1 MERPSVLLA
10 GVGCV
15 AMETPVEQGFYEPF
29 SFPATTWDLFIT
41 EKASII
47 FHPGVVVVNQ
57 SEGPADNNR
66 LSIHERVRGMHVQR
80 PRSRQN
86 GRRVNVKTQFVH
98 RWRCRH
104 SGSLVRW
111 AGGGGAP
118 HS

>member
-1 MERPSVLLA
+1 
-10 GVGCV
+10 
-15 AMETPVEQGFYEPF
+15 METPVEQGFYEPF

-41 EKASII
+41 QKASII
-47 FHPGVVVVNQ
+47 FHSGVAVVNQ
-57 SEGPADNNR
+57 SEGPEDNNR
-66 LSIHERVRGMHVQR
+66 LSIHERVRSMHVQR

-86 GRRVNVKTQFVH
+86 GRGVNVKTQLVH

-111 AGGGGAP
+111 AAGGA